1 MAAVTQT
8 NRRIPISFWPLLAL
22 TLAGVALAI
31 YRLAVG
37 LGPTTNMSDHYPWGI
52 WITIDLFLI
61 PVAGAAFTI
70 SLISYFLG
78 REDYHSIIRPA
89 VLAGFII
96 YGVVGVLLF
105 LDIGR
110 WNQFYNIFVPGYIN
124 LHSFLEEISLC
135 VTLYTGILVLEVA
148 PVFLEKWNI
157 KAPIKWIERGI
168 FVIAGAGI
176 VLSMLHQSSLGSLFL
191 LMSHKLHPL
200 WWTPALPLLFYLQ
213 AVYTGLG
220 TTAIAIYLI
229 WRALGISNNREL
241 FRRIGQAMSIN
252 LMLYLTLKVGDW
264 MGSGEV
270 PLLLKPDAFGLLAW
284 LQLIIGIFIPLGIL
298 LSKLVSH
305 SAGPFWAGVF
315 ALIGTFI
322 DRLIVSWIG
331 LAEPSPLPYTP
342 SWIEILITIGMTAGG
357 FLLYGAVVRYF
368 NLFPKPKHLAE
379 HGFQSAD

>member
-1 MAAVTQT
+1 MATIT
-8 NRRIPISFWPLLAL
+8 RTDKNDIPVSFWPLLVL
-22 TLAGVALAI
+22 TVLGVGLAI
-31 YRLAVG
+31 YRLVVG
-37 LGPTTNMSDHYPWGI
+37 LGPATNMSDHYPWGI

-89 VLAGFII
+89 VLAGFIF
-96 YGVVGVLLF
+96 YGIVGILLF

-110 WNQFYNIFVPGYIN
+110 WNQFYNIFVPGFIN

-135 VTLYTGILVLEVA
+135 VTLYTLILVLEVA
-148 PVFLEKWNI
+148 PVFLEKWGYT
-157 KAPIKWIERGI
+157 APIKWINRSI
-168 FVIAGAGI
+168 FIIAGAGI
-176 VLSMLHQSSLGSLFL
+176 VLSMLHQSSLGSMFL

-220 TTAIAIYLI
+220 ATAIAVKLI
-229 WRALGISNNREL
+229 WKALKLPIDRLL

-252 LMLYLTLKVGDW
+252 LMLYAAIKIGDW
-264 MGSGEV
+264 MGGGKV

-284 LQLIIGIFIPLGIL
+284 FQFLIGIVLPLAIL
-298 LSKLVSH
+298 LSKLVGHTS
-305 SAGPFWAGVF
+305 GPFWAGVF

-322 DRLIVSWIG
+322 ERLVVSWIG
-331 LAEPSPLPYTP
+331 LAEPGPVSYVP
-342 SWIEILITIGMTAGG
+342 SFVEIFTTIGLIAGG
-357 FLLYGAVVRYF
+357 FLLFGVIVRYF
-368 NLFPKPKHLAE
+368 KLFPDPDKAHA
-379 HGFQSAD
+379 

>member
-1 MAAVTQT
+1 VHVG
-8 NRRIPISFWPLLAL
+8 FWLLLAL
-22 TLAGVALAI
+22 TLIGVALAI
-31 YRLAVG
+31 YRLVVG

-89 VLAGFII
+89 VLAGFLG
-96 YGVVGVLLF
+96 YGIVGVLLF

-110 WNQFYNIFVPGYIN
+110 WNQFYNILVPGYIN

-135 VTLYTGILVLEVA
+135 ITLYTLILVLEIA

-157 KAPIKWIERGI
+157 TAPIRWINRSI
-168 FVIAGAGI
+168 FFISGAGI

-191 LMSHKLHPL
+191 LMPHKLHPL

-220 TTAIAIYLI
+220 MTAIAITLI
-229 WRALGISNNREL
+229 WRAMGIPNNRVL

-252 LMLYLTLKVGDW
+252 LMLYAALKVGDW
-264 MGSGEV
+264 MGSEEI

-284 LQLIIGIFIPLGIL
+284 FQFIIGIIIPLGIL
-298 LSKLVSH
+298 LSKLVGH

-342 SWIEILITIGMTAGG
+342 SWMEVMTTVGMIAGG
-357 FLLYGAVVRYF
+357 FLLYGLVVRYF
-368 NLFPKPKHLAE
+368 NLFPKPGQA
-379 HGFQSAD
+379 HG

>member
-1 MAAVTQT
+1 MATITKFRERTPVM
-8 NRRIPISFWPLLAL
+8 FWPLLAL
-22 TLAGVALAI
+22 TVFGIGLAI
-31 YRLAVG
+31 YRLVVG
-37 LGPTTNMSDHYPWGI
+37 LGPTTNLNDHYPWGL

-89 VLAGFII
+89 VLAGFMG

-110 WNQFYNIFVPGYIN
+110 WNQFYNIFVPGWIN

-135 VTLYTGILVLEVA
+135 VTLYTGILVLEIA
-148 PVFLEKWNI
+148 PVFLEKWGY
-157 KAPIKWIERGI
+157 KVPIRWIERGI

-191 LMSHKLHPL
+191 LMPHKLHPL

-220 TTAIAIYLI
+220 TAAIAIRII
-229 WRALGISNNREL
+229 WRALKLPVNRML

-252 LMLYLTLKVGDW
+252 LMLFAAIKVGDW
-264 MGSGEV
+264 LGSGEM
-270 PLLLKPDAFGLLAW
+270 PLLLRPDIFGLIAW
-284 LQLIIGIFIPLGIL
+284 LQFLIGIVLPLGIL
-298 LSKLVSH
+298 LSKLVGH
-305 SAGPFWAGVF
+305 TAGPFWAGVF

-322 DRLIVSWIG
+322 DRLMISWVG
-331 LAEPSPLPYTP
+331 LAEPGPVTYFP
-342 SWIEILITIGMTAGG
+342 SWIEIMITIGFLTGG
-357 FLLYGAVVRYF
+357 VLLYGLVVRYF
-368 NLFPKPKHLAE
+368 DLFPASNNHA
-379 HGFQSAD
+379 H

>member
-1 MAAVTQT
+1 MAAITKFRERT
-8 NRRIPISFWPLLAL
+8 PISFWPLLVL
-22 TLAGVALAI
+22 TIFGVGLAI
-31 YRLAVG
+31 YRLIVG
-37 LGPTTNMSDHYPWGI
+37 LGPTTNLNDHYPWGL

-89 VLAGFII
+89 VLAGFLG
-96 YGVVGVLLF
+96 YGIVGVLLF

-110 WNQFYNIFVPGYIN
+110 WNQFYNIFVPGWIN

-135 VTLYTGILVLEVA
+135 VTLYTGILILEIA
-148 PVFLEKWNI
+148 PVFLEKWGY
-157 KAPIKWIERGI
+157 KVPIRWIERGI

-191 LMSHKLHPL
+191 LMPHKLHPL

-220 TTAIAIYLI
+220 MTAIAVRLI
-229 WRALGISNNREL
+229 WRALKLPINRVL

-252 LMLYLTLKVGDW
+252 LMLYLAVKVGDW
-264 MGSGEV
+264 MGAGEI
-270 PLLLKPDAFGLLAW
+270 PLLLHPDIFGLIAW
-284 LQLIIGIFIPLGIL
+284 LQILIGIVLPLGIL
-298 LSKLVSH
+298 LSKLVGH
-305 SAGPFWAGVF
+305 TAGPFWAGVF

-322 DRLIVSWIG
+322 DRLMISWVG
-331 LAEPSPLPYTP
+331 LAEPSPVTYFP
-342 SWIEILITIGMTAGG
+342 SWIEIMITIGFIAGG
-357 FLLYGAVVRYF
+357 ILLYGLVVRYF
-368 NLFPKPKHLAE
+368 DLFPASNNHA
-379 HGFQSAD
+379 HN